1 MPAGTPAPNETELV
15 LDVPAEEAIATAAG
29 VLRRQGLRLTLQT
42 AYSVAFTAD
51 AAAAAAAA
59 AAAGSPAG
67 PGAGGG
73 QVAAVPVQLK
83 PEWCRVWVTV
93 SGSGP
98 AATAAA
104 AYVATV
110 RERDARAR
118 PVVRELEAAI
128 YAPARWPEYA
138 AALAVSLQRQGLT
151 AEAIEAR
158 LARFKLRWDALGKKA
173 AAAPQGPPAGPD
185 AAGA

>member
-42 AYSVAFTAD
+42 AYSVAFT
-51 AAAAAAAA
+51 AAAA

-128 YAPARWPEYA
+128 YAPSRWPEYA

-173 AAAPQGPPAGPD
+173 TAAPQGPPAGPD